1 MNQSDTRSDTHGAHD
16 DGADVPCD
24 IPDYVSEDTRQ
35 KLLVLTKDSAR
46 VPGPFPIDELFI
58 RHWCETLEDG
68 NPLYIDEQFARDRG
82 YRGLV
87 VPPIAIF
94 PASRFPFRW
103 PWPPTGGYR
112 PIVLYEVKR
121 LLELPVAIAT
131 DSEIEFFH
139 VVQLGERL
147 SLSDRLINLSPWKV
161 TRLGE
166 GHFIT
171 YATSY
176 WNERG
181 DKVAEQ
187 RVSLFMY
194 GRAQG
199 GQELLDAQLGYSNA
213 IEEAIEGAA
222 TGYQPDVADGLFW
235 EDVNVGDEL
244 PAIRMPINM
253 TRCVF
258 MASATRD
265 FSPQHS
271 NPDYAKNRSG
281 TRDVFVNTQFNMGMV
296 SRLAT
301 DWAGSTAIVRRVKI
315 RMKENVCAGDDMIV
329 TGRVTRKF
337 VVDGEHRVD
346 IDVMIS
352 NQERPA
358 TPCEATVALPCRGAA
373 GGGDQS
379 GTPAAAA

>member
-1 MNQSDTRSDTHGAHD
+1 MSENQSDTRKDQD
-16 DGADVPCD
+16 DGAEASFG
-24 IPDYVSEDTRQ
+24 IPDYVSADTRE
-35 KLLVLTKDSAR
+35 KLLALTKDSAR
-46 VPGPFPIDELFI
+46 VPGPFPIDEFFI

-68 NPLYIDEQFARDRG
+68 NPLYIDDEFARKRG

-94 PASRFPFRW
+94 GAARFPFRW
-103 PWPPTGGYR
+103 PWPPEGGYR
-112 PIVLYEVKR
+112 PIVLYVVKR

-131 DSEIEFFH
+131 ASEMEFFLP
-139 VVQLGERL
+139 VQIGERV
-147 SLSDRLINLSPWKV
+147 SLSDRLVNLSPWKV

-176 WNERG
+176 WSEAG
-181 DKVAEQ
+181 QKVAEQ

-194 GRAQG
+194 GRGQG
-199 GQELLDAQLGYSNA
+199 GQELLDAQMGYSNA
-213 IEEAIEGAA
+213 IEEAIEGEK
-222 TGYQPDVADGLFW
+222 TGYQPEVADGLFW
-235 EDVNVGDEL
+235 EDVHVGDEL

-271 NPDYAKNRSG
+271 NPDYARNRSG

-301 DWAGSTAIVRRVKI
+301 DWAGSSAIVRRVKI

-337 VVDGEHRVD
+337 VDKGEHRVD

-358 TPCEATVALPCRGAA
+358 TPCEATVALPSRV
-373 GGGDQS
+373 
-379 GTPAAAA
+379 AAATAS

>member
-1 MNQSDTRSDTHGAHD
+1 MNSESQCQ
-16 DGADVPCD
+16 V
-24 IPDYVSEDTRQ
+24 PDYVSAQVRE
-35 KLLVLTKDSAR
+35 KLLALTEDSDR
-46 VPGPFPIDELFI
+46 VPAPFPIDELFI

-68 NPLYIDEQFARDRG
+68 NPLYIDEEFARGKG
-82 YRGLV
+82 YHGLV

-103 PWPPTGGYR
+103 PWPPKGGYQR
-112 PIVLYEVKR
+112 IVLYEVKR

-131 DSEIEFFH
+131 DSEIEFFKA
-139 VVQLGERL
+139 VEIGERL
-147 SLSDRLINLSPWKV
+147 SLSDRLVTLSPWKT
-161 TRLGE
+161 TRLGD

-187 RVSLFMY
+187 RISLFMY
-194 GRAQG
+194 GRGLG
-199 GQELLDAQLGYSNA
+199 GQELLESEMGYSNA
-213 IEEAIEGAA
+213 IEEAIEGAK
-222 TGYQPDVADGLFW
+222 TRYQPAIAEGIHW
-235 EDVNVGDEL
+235 EDVNEGDEL
-244 PAIRMPINM
+244 PPIRMPINM

-271 NPDYAKNRSG
+271 NPEYARNRSG

-296 SRLAT
+296 SRLVT
-301 DWAGSTAIVRRVKI
+301 DWAGPSATVRRVKI
-315 RMKENVCAGDDMIV
+315 RMRENVCAGDDMIV
-329 TGRVTRKF
+329 TGRVLRKYLQ
-337 VVDGEHRVD
+337 DGEHRVD

-358 TPCEATVALPCRGAA
+358 TPCQATVALPSRA
-373 GGGDQS
+373 G
-379 GTPAAAA
+379 